1 MIEVK
6 IDAIRVN
13 MTGSRVVILKEAEA
27 NRFLPIWIGE
37 PEANSISVQLQG
49 AKLPRPITHDLM
61 VRLLREMGATVQHV
75 LVSDMR
81 EDTYYARIQLT
92 TRDGREV
99 ALDSRPSD
107 ALAVAVRCDCPIYV
121 ADEVMEKHAQIP
133 DEDAA
138 TVADED
144 LGAFTD
150 FLGSLDLDNLDD
162 EEKK

>member
-27 NRFLPIWIGE
+27 NRVLPIWIGE

-81 EDTYYARIQLT
+81 EDT
-92 TRDGREV
+92 
-99 ALDSRPSD
+99 
-107 ALAVAVRCDCPIYV
+107 
-121 ADEVMEKHAQIP
+121 
-133 DEDAA
+133 
-138 TVADED
+138 
-144 LGAFTD
+144 
-150 FLGSLDLDNLDD
+150 
-162 EEKK
+162 